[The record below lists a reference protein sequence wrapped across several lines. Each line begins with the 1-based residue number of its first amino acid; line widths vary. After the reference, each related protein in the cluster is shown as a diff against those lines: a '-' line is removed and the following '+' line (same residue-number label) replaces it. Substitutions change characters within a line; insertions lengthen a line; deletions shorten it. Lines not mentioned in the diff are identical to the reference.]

1 VQQILRF
8 VCLKMP
14 VATTFYFFTAYKPKL
29 RNMRKLVLILCG
41 ILLWAGQLAAQTR
54 TVSGKIT
61 DASGN
66 PVPNASV
73 SVKGTRAGT
82 TTNVSGDYTLVLP
95 PGAQALVVSGIG
107 MTTQE
112 IPITAA
118 GTYNV
123 SLQQESRGLQEVV
136 VTGYQTRRKKD
147 EAGAI
152 SSVSGKTIEN
162 LPNPSLDKALQGR
175 AAGVLVQANNGIP
188 GGAINVRIRGTG
200 SFLAGTQPLYV
211 VDGVQLNIRN
221 DASFTQSNP
230 LSFLN
235 PNDIESIDIL
245 KDAASAAIYGAQ
257 ASNGVVIV
265 TTKKGRAGKTRFQFN
280 AYWGQA
286 TPIQKLEVMNSQ
298 EIFQLRAEATAFN
311 STASVLPS
319 PGDLSVKRSVLNE
332 FRIPGATTFTD
343 KQADSAIAAL
353 PTYDWQ
359 DEAFRTASVQ
369 NYELSASGGN
379 DRTTFRLSGSY
390 SFQEA
395 IITKADFTRG
405 TLKFDLSN
413 KATDKITINTSLNLS
428 TFNQNVPFATDGSF
442 LGSPAFSSALIYPFN
457 PIYNPDGTY
466 AGVPPA
472 NLVGILNQNVIAVN
486 DFNIGNNR
494 TNQVIGNIGL
504 DWKLTPWLTYR
515 PFFGLDYRLV
525 QGKLYRDPR
534 TPDGFN
540 RKGLG
545 QVQSSWNTNFLTT
558 QTLNF
563 LFNITDKHKIDG
575 LLAYEYRAEDQ
586 ESIAT
591 SAEGFPTFQFT
602 TLNTAATPLSASEF
616 YTGYRRQS
624 IFGSVNYNYDGK
636 YILSGIL
643 RYDGSSRFGKDYR
656 YGWFPSIRGAW
667 NIDNESFMA
676 DAYWVNTLR
685 ARASWGVT
693 GNDQIG
699 NFDGLGLYGSA
710 APYNGNAGITFSQLE
725 NPELRWERN
734 QTLNLGVDFGFFK
747 NRINGSVE
755 VYNKLT
761 TDLLLSQPVQYTSGF
776 ASITRNV
783 GEIENRGIELTLGF
797 QPVKSNLADGFN
809 WNTQF
814 IFTYN
819 KNSVKK
825 LYFDPVTQTD
835 LQELPGDPSTRVGRE
850 LGSVFTQRYAGVN
863 PATGRPMW
871 YDIDGDVIYTV
882 QNQDRVYIG
891 DQQPNY
897 FGGFTNTFTYK
908 GFTLDIFFNYEYGRW
923 AQDGQVNFMLENIAR
938 FNGLTEVWN
947 NRWTTPGQ
955 ITSFPRMR
963 TSGAEPKGSGAL
975 SGDRTWFRADYIRL
989 KNVTLSYDI
998 MPDITRRLKLNSARF
1013 YITGTN
1019 LWTYADWFS
1028 YDIEFFGPATGIIP
1042 QSRNFTFGVQLGF

>member
-1 VQQILRF
+1 
-8 VCLKMP
+8 
-14 VATTFYFFTAYKPKL
+14 
-29 RNMRKLVLILCG
+29 MRKLVLILCG
-41 ILLWAGQLAAQTR
+41 ILLLAGQLAAQTR
-54 TVSGKIT
+54 TVSGRVT
-61 DASGN
+61 DATGN

-73 SVKGTRAGT
+73 TVKGTRAGT
-82 TTNVSGDYTLVLP
+82 TTNATGNFTLVLP
-95 PGAQALVVSGIG
+95 AGAQTLVISGIG

-112 IPITAA
+112 LGITASNV
-118 GTYNV
+118 YDV
-123 SLQQESRGLQEVV
+123 SLVQESRGLEEVV

-152 SSVSGKTIEN
+152 SNVSGKTIEN

-175 AAGVLVQANNGIP
+175 AAGVLVQSNTGIP

-211 VDGVQLNIRN
+211 VDGVQLNTRN
-221 DASFTQSNP
+221 DANFTQSNP

-265 TTKKGRAGKTRFQFN
+265 TTKKGKAGKTRFQFN
-280 AYWGQA
+280 AYWGQSN
-286 TPIQKLEVMNSQ
+286 PIQKLDVMNSQ
-298 EIFQLRAEATAFN
+298 QMFQLRTEAVGNTN
-311 STASVLPS
+311 NLPA
-319 PGDLSVKRSVLNE
+319 GDLSVKRAVLNE
-332 FRIPGATTFTD
+332 FRVPITNITTD
-343 KQADSAIAAL
+343 KAADSAAAAL

-379 DRTTFRLSGSY
+379 ERTTFRISGSY

-428 TFNQNVPFATDGSF
+428 TFNQNVPFTVDGSF

-472 NLVGILNQNVIAVN
+472 NLAGILNQNVIAVN

-494 TNQVIGNIGL
+494 TNQLIGNINL
-504 DWKLTPWLTYR
+504 DWKFTPWLTYR

-558 QTLNF
+558 HTLNY
-563 LFNITDKHKIDG
+563 LFNIAEKHKIDG
-575 LLAYEYRAEDQ
+575 LVGYEYRLEDQ
-586 ESIAT
+586 EGIAT
-591 SAEGFPTFQFT
+591 SAEGFPTYQFT

-616 YTGYRRQS
+616 YSGYRRQS
-624 IFGSVNYNYDGK
+624 LFGSLNYNYDGR

-643 RYDGSSRFGKDYR
+643 RYDGSSRFGENNR

-667 NIDNESFMA
+667 NIDNEAFMA
-676 DAYWVNTLR
+676 DNYWINTLR

-710 APYNGNAGITFSQLE
+710 SPYNGSAGITFNQLS

-734 QTLNLGVDFGFFK
+734 QSLNLGVDFGFFK
-747 NRINGSVE
+747 NRINGAVE
-755 VYNKLT
+755 FYNKLT

-776 ASITRNV
+776 TSITRNV
-783 GEIENRGIELTLGF
+783 GEIENRGIELSLTV
-797 QPVKSNLADGFN
+797 QPIKSKLADGFN
-809 WNTQF
+809 WTSTF
-814 IFTYN
+814 IFTHN

-825 LYFDPVTQTD
+825 LYVDPTTGLD
-835 LQELPGDPSTRVGRE
+835 LQELPGDPGTRVGRE
-850 LGSVFTQRYAGVN
+850 LGSVFTNRYAGVN

-871 YDIDGDVIYTV
+871 YDIKGNPIYTV

-923 AQDGQVNFMLENIAR
+923 AQDGQINFMIENIAR
-938 FNGLTEVWN
+938 FNGVLDVWN
-947 NRWTTPGQ
+947 DRWTKPGQ
-955 ITSFPRMR
+955 VTSFPRMR
-963 TSGAEPKGSGAL
+963 STGAEPKGSAAG
-975 SGDRTWFRADYIRL
+975 SGSRTWFKADYIRL

-1013 YITGTN
+1013 YLTGTN
-1019 LWTYADWFS
+1019 LWTYSDWFS
-1028 YDIEFFGPATGIIP
+1028 YDIEFFGAVNGVQGTGIIP
-1042 QSRNFTFGVQLGF
+1042 QARAVTFGIQLGF

>member
-1 VQQILRF
+1 
-8 VCLKMP
+8 
-14 VATTFYFFTAYKPKL
+14 
-29 RNMRKLVLILCG
+29 MRKLVLLLCG
-41 ILLWAGQLAAQTR
+41 FLLLAGQLAAQTR
-54 TVSGKIT
+54 TVSGRVT

-66 PVPNASV
+66 PVSNASV
-73 SVKGTRAGT
+73 TVKGTRTGT
-82 TTNVSGDYTLVLP
+82 TTNVSGDFTLSVP
-95 PGAQALVVSGIG
+95 AGAQTLVVSGIG
-107 MTTQE
+107 MTTRE
-112 IPITAA
+112 IPVTA
-118 GTYNV
+118 TTVYNV
-123 SLQQESRGLQEVV
+123 SLAQESRGLEEVV

-152 SSVSGKTIEN
+152 SNVAGKTIEN

-175 AAGVLVQANNGIP
+175 ASGVLVQANNGIP

-200 SFLAGTQPLYV
+200 SFLAGTQPLFV
-211 VDGVQLNIRN
+211 VDGVQLNTRS
-221 DASFTQSNP
+221 DANFTQSNP
-230 LSFLN
+230 LAFLN

-286 TPIQKLEVMNSQ
+286 NPIKKLDIVNSQ
-298 EIFQLRAEATAFN
+298 EIYQLRAEAVGNNNNLAANNLT
-311 STASVLPS
+311 
-319 PGDLSVKRSVLNE
+319 VKRSVLNE
-332 FRIPGATTFTD
+332 FRIPGANGFND

-359 DEAFRTASVQ
+359 DEAFRTASIQ

-379 DRTTFRLSGSY
+379 DRTTFRISGSY

-395 IITKADFTRG
+395 IVTKADFKRG

-428 TFNQNVPFATDGSF
+428 SFNQTVPFATDGSF
-442 LGSPAFSSALIYPFN
+442 LGSPAFSAALIYPFN

-466 AGVPPA
+466 AGIPPA
-472 NLVGILNQNVIAVN
+472 SLVGVLNQNVIAVN

-525 QGKLYRDPR
+525 QGKRYTDPR

-545 QVQSSWNTNFLTT
+545 QVESEWNTNFMTSHT
-558 QTLNF
+558 FNF
-563 LFNITDKHKIDG
+563 LFNVAEKHKIDG
-575 LLAYEYRAEDQ
+575 LVGYEYRAEDQ
-586 ESIAT
+586 EGIFT
-591 SAEGFPTFQFT
+591 SGEGFPTFQFN

-624 IFGSVNYNYDGK
+624 VFGTLNYNYDSR

-643 RYDGSSRFGKDYR
+643 RYDGSSRFGRENR
-656 YGWFPSIRGAW
+656 YGWFPSIRAAW
-667 NIDNESFMA
+667 NIDNEAFMA
-676 DAYWVNTLR
+676 NSYWINTLR

-699 NFDGLGLYGSA
+699 NFDGLGLYGAA
-710 APYNGNAGITFSQLE
+710 APYNGGAGITFSQLE

-734 QTLNLGVDFGFFK
+734 QTVNFGLDFGFFR
-747 NRINGSVE
+747 NRINGSIE

-761 TDLLLSQPVQYTSGF
+761 TDLLLSQPVQFTSGF
-776 ASITRNV
+776 SSITRNV
-783 GEIENRGIELTLGF
+783 GEIQNRGIELTLGVT
-797 QPVKSNLADGFN
+797 PIKSSVPDGFA
-809 WNTQF
+809 WTSTLV
-814 IFTYN
+814 FTYN
-819 KNSVKK
+819 KNQVKK
-825 LYFDPVTQTD
+825 LYFDPVTGQD

-871 YDIDGDVIYTV
+871 YDINGNVQYTP
-882 QNQDRVYIG
+882 QLTDRQYIG
-891 DQQPNY
+891 DVQPNV
-897 FGGFTNTFTYK
+897 FGGWTNTFTYK
-908 GFTLDIFFNYEYGRW
+908 GFTLDIFFQYEYGRW

-938 FNGLTEVWN
+938 FNGLLDIWN

-955 ITSFPRMR
+955 ITSYPRMR
-963 TSGAEPKGSGAL
+963 SAGAEPKGSPAL

-998 MPDITRRLKLNSARF
+998 NPDITRRLKLNAARF
-1013 YITGTN
+1013 YVTGTN
-1019 LWTYADWFS
+1019 LWTYSDWFS
-1028 YDIEFFGPATGIIP
+1028 YDIEFVGTATGIIP
-1042 QSRNFTFGVQLGF
+1042 QSRNITFGIQLGF